1 MEKHS
6 SVNNYSTQV
15 RNVLV
20 YTLILNSIVA
30 LAKIIYGHFSSSIAM
45 LSDGYHSLFDGVSNV
60 IGIIGIWISS
70 NPPDKEHPYGHRKYE
85 TLFTIV
91 IGVMIFLTCFQ
102 ILKKVY
108 NSFFDSHKAMVT
120 DISFAV
126 MLLTLFINII
136 VMKYES
142 NKGRQL
148 GSEFLIADANHTK
161 SDVFISVSVIIS
173 LILTKAGY
181 TFADTLIGIVLSFL
195 IASIGFKILK
205 EASDVLVDKICINTS
220 AIESVV
226 NSIEGVKG
234 CRDIRTRG
242 SSSYTYLD
250 LQVLVDGD
258 MSTEKSHNIADKVEK
273 KIKDE
278 FSNVVDIVVHIEPLA
293 HDEINQNKQ
302 S

>member
-1 MEKHS
+1 MESHS
-6 SVNNYSTQV
+6 NIKNYSSQV
-15 RNVLV
+15 RNVLL

-30 LAKIIYGHFSSSIAM
+30 FAKIIYGYVSGSIAM
-45 LSDGYHSLFDGVSNV
+45 LSDGYHSLFDGVSNIV
-60 IGIIGIWISS
+60 GLVGIWISS

-85 TLFTIV
+85 TLFTII

-102 ILKKVY
+102 VLKKVY
-108 NSFFDSHKAMVT
+108 SSFFDSHKAIVT

-126 MLLTLFINII
+126 MIFTLLINII

-142 NKGRQL
+142 KKGKQL

-161 SDVFISVSVIIS
+161 SDVFVSLSVIIS
-173 LILTKAGY
+173 LIFTKMGY
-181 TFADTLIGIVLSFL
+181 GFADTLVGIVLSFF
-195 IASIGFKILK
+195 IARIGFKILK
-205 EASDVLVDKICINTS
+205 EASDILVDKICINTT

-226 NSIEGVKG
+226 NKIEGVKG
-234 CRDIRTRG
+234 CHDIRTRG

-250 LQVLVDGD
+250 LHVLVDGD

-278 FSNVVDIVVHIEPLA
+278 FSNVIDIVVHIEPIV
-293 HDEINQNKQ
+293 HNKTKQNK
-302 S
+302 